1 MKPKMKRV
9 NFDRVI
15 GLLMIIFFTNVAA
28 LATYFYLN
36 ADFGA
41 ICLGMAFVLDGLSV
55 VFVNELY
62 HEVEQ
67 FNLHLIKI
75 DYINKQTETLD
86 MKADQVA

>member
-36 ADFGA
+36 ANFGA
-41 ICLGMAFVLDGLSV
+41 ICLGMSLVLDGLSV

-62 HEVEQ
+62 HEVE
-67 FNLHLIKI
+67 LK
-75 DYINKQTETLD
+75 NKEVENEVRQLQSIQRH
-86 MKADQVA
+86 AA

>member
-36 ADFGA
+36 ANFGA
-41 ICLGMAFVLDGLSV
+41 ICLGMAFVLDGLSL

-62 HEVEQ
+62 HEVE
-67 FNLHLIKI
+67 LK
-75 DYINKQTETLD
+75 NKEVENEVRQLQSIQRH
-86 MKADQVA
+86 AV

>member
-41 ICLGMAFVLDGLSV
+41 ICLGMALVLDGLSV
-55 VFVNELY
+55 IFVNELY
-62 HEVEQ
+62 HEVE
-67 FNLHLIKI
+67 LK
-75 DYINKQTETLD
+75 NKEVENEVRQLQSVQRH
-86 MKADQVA
+86 AA

>member
-41 ICLGMAFVLDGLSV
+41 ICLGMAFVLDGSSV

-62 HEVEQ
+62 HEVE
-67 FNLHLIKI
+67 LK
-75 DYINKQTETLD
+75 NKEIENEVRSMQGISRH
-86 MKADQVA
+86 AA

>member
-41 ICLGMAFVLDGLSV
+41 ICLGMSLVLDGLSV

-62 HEVEQ
+62 HEVE
-67 FNLHLIKI
+67 LK
-75 DYINKQTETLD
+75 NKEVENEVRAMQGISRH
-86 MKADQVA
+86 AA

>member
-62 HEVEQ
+62 HEVE
-67 FNLHLIKI
+67 LK
-75 DYINKQTETLD
+75 NKEIENEVRSMQGISRH
-86 MKADQVA
+86 AA

>member
-41 ICLGMAFVLDGLSV
+41 ICLGMSLVLDGLSV

-62 HEVEQ
+62 HEVE
-67 FNLHLIKI
+67 LK
-75 DYINKQTETLD
+75 NKEVENEVRQLQSIQRH
-86 MKADQVA
+86 AA

>member
-55 VFVNELY
+55 IFVNELY
-62 HEVEQ
+62 HEVE
-67 FNLHLIKI
+67 LK
-75 DYINKQTETLD
+75 NKEVENEVRAMQSIQRH
-86 MKADQVA
+86 AA

>member
-41 ICLGMAFVLDGLSV
+41 ICLGMTFVLDGLSV

-62 HEVEQ
+62 HEVE
-67 FNLHLIKI
+67 LK
-75 DYINKQTETLD
+75 NKEIENEVRSMQGISRH
-86 MKADQVA
+86 AA

>member
-41 ICLGMAFVLDGLSV
+41 ICLGMAFVLDGLSL

-62 HEVEQ
+62 HEVE
-67 FNLHLIKI
+67 LK
-75 DYINKQTETLD
+75 NKEIENEVRSMQGISRH
-86 MKADQVA
+86 AA

>member
-41 ICLGMAFVLDGLSV
+41 ICLGMTFVLDGLSL

-62 HEVEQ
+62 HEVE
-67 FNLHLIKI
+67 LK
-75 DYINKQTETLD
+75 NKEIENEVRSMQGISRH
-86 MKADQVA
+86 AA

>member
-1 MKPKMKRV
+1 MKPNMKRV

-55 VFVNELY
+55 IFVNELY
-62 HEVEQ
+62 HEVE
-67 FNLHLIKI
+67 LK
-75 DYINKQTETLD
+75 NKEVENEVRAMQSIQRH
-86 MKADQVA
+86 AA

>member
-62 HEVEQ
+62 HEVE
-67 FNLHLIKI
+67 LK
-75 DYINKQTETLD
+75 NKEIENEVRQLQSIQRH
-86 MKADQVA
+86 AA

>member
-41 ICLGMAFVLDGLSV
+41 ICLGMTFVLDGLSL
-55 VFVNELY
+55 VFVNEQY
-62 HEVEQ
+62 HEVE
-67 FNLHLIKI
+67 LK
-75 DYINKQTETLD
+75 NKEIENEVRSMQGISRH
-86 MKADQVA
+86 AA

>member
-55 VFVNELY
+55 IFVNELY
-62 HEVEQ
+62 HEVE
-67 FNLHLIKI
+67 LK
-75 DYINKQTETLD
+75 NKEAENEVRAMQSIQRH
-86 MKADQVA
+86 AA

>member
-41 ICLGMAFVLDGLSV
+41 ICLGMSFVLDGLSV

-62 HEVEQ
+62 HEVE
-67 FNLHLIKI
+67 LK
-75 DYINKQTETLD
+75 NKETENEVRQLQSIQRH
-86 MKADQVA
+86 AA

>member
-41 ICLGMAFVLDGLSV
+41 ICLGMSLVLDGLSV

-62 HEVEQ
+62 HEVE
-67 FNLHLIKI
+67 LK
-75 DYINKQTETLD
+75 NKEVENEVRAMQGIQRH
-86 MKADQVA
+86 AA

>member
-55 VFVNELY
+55 IFVNELY
-62 HEVEQ
+62 HEVE
-67 FNLHLIKI
+67 LK
-75 DYINKQTETLD
+75 NKEVENEVRSMQGISRH
-86 MKADQVA
+86 AA

>member
-62 HEVEQ
+62 HEVE
-67 FNLHLIKI
+67 LK
-75 DYINKQTETLD
+75 NKEIENEVRSMQGVSRH
-86 MKADQVA
+86 AA

>member
-41 ICLGMAFVLDGLSV
+41 ICLGMSLVLDGLSV

-62 HEVEQ
+62 HEVE
-67 FNLHLIKI
+67 LK
-75 DYINKQTETLD
+75 NKEVENEVRSMQGISRH
-86 MKADQVA
+86 AA